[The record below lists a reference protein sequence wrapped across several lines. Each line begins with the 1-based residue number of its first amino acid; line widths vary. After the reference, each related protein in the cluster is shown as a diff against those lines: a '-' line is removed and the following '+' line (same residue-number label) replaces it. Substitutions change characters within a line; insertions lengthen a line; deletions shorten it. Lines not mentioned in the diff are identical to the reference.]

1 MLGRHYRCNTL
12 LHPMCAVRRV
22 CSRVANASTRQMHAR
37 SVTAPTPRLMF
48 TRSRREGIQISA
60 KGWHANATVAL
71 DMLARASEHIPLQP
85 RHGNN
90 APPLQLHSIWHSPT
104 SCRNCMLRRAAQR
117 PTTRGT
123 HCANGRRAL
132 RRSRGAILTQAALYT
147 QSRQPMRYGLRRCD
161 CNRWPAPRGATQ
173 RCNAMRAIA
182 MRTEGKCTRCGYIR
196 ARPRRPRN
204 GALARF
210 ARKLYQATPAS
221 QHLSST
227 RRGTRLKPDL
237 YAHLVSKMIPFFKP
251 EIQGRRS
258 LRRLWP
264 STHDSA

>member
-1 MLGRHYRCNTL
+1 MQAPVKCTRLASQRPRH
-12 LHPMCAVRRV
+12 VS
-22 CSRVANASTRQMHAR
+22 CSLAAA
-37 SVTAPTPRLMF
+37 
-48 TRSRREGIQISA
+48 
-60 KGWHANATVAL
+60 
-71 DMLARASEHIPLQP
+71 ARASKFLRRAGTRTPPSRSICWLARLNTFHRNRDMTIM
-85 RHGNN
+85 H
-90 APPLQLHSIWHSPT
+90 PPLQLQSIWHPPT

-147 QSRQPMRYGLRRCD
+147 QSRQHMRYGLQRCD
-161 CNRWPAPRGATQ
+161 CNRWPAPRGTTQ
-173 RCNAMRAIA
+173 PCNAMRAVA
-182 MRTEGKCTRCGYIR
+182 MPTKGKCTRCGYIR

-204 GALARF
+204 AALARF

-221 QHLSST
+221 QHLKST

-237 YAHLVSKMIPFFKP
+237 NAHLVSKMIPFFKP